1 MGTKDIHNSLEEWIS
16 SLKSSKDLENSFLLD
31 LFDVSLFITNI
42 DGELIYKNKTFSES
56 FKLEETESSNFY
68 QLLLSPLSK
77 EIYESLKKYNSF
89 FGEVS
94 WKRGTST
101 RYGDLKLKYYQSEE
115 DSILIGSLRDIT
127 HRKNNEKQKNFLM
140 QDTLSELSSAQNM
153 LMESTKMATVGKLSL
168 EINHE
173 LQIPLQ
179 TILASQSFL
188 KTRLDQLKVED
199 SEISE
204 IIEETS
210 NAVAKIRRQLE
221 TLKNKSTFCSEEIEE
236 VNSGDVILNSINY
249 FSNKSKTKNIKVLAE
264 IHKNFVISCNYDK
277 FENVILNLIRNS
289 FDAHLENDNPPEEM
303 YIKVS
308 SFDDS
313 NHFQM
318 AVEDN
323 GPGIEDSIAVQIF
336 EPFFSTKEKNGTG
349 IGLSLSRRYIE
360 SLGGDI
366 FLNQSDG
373 KTRFQ
378 ISLPKQHYKN

>member
-68 QLLLSPLSK
+68 QLLLTPLSK
-77 EIYESLKKYNSF
+77 EIYESLKKHNSF

-188 KTRLDQLKVED
+188 KTRLDQLKLED

-221 TLKNKSTFCSEEIEE
+221 TLKNKSSFCSEEIEE

-249 FSNKSKTKNIKVLAE
+249 FSHKSKTKKIKVLAE
-264 IHKNFVISCNYDK
+264 IHKNFVINCNYDK

-366 FLNQSDG
+366 FLNQLDG

-378 ISLPKQHYKN
+378 ISLPKQHYKD

>member
-68 QLLLSPLSK
+68 QLLLTPLSK
-77 EIYESLKKYNSF
+77 EIYESLKKHNSF

-188 KTRLDQLKVED
+188 KTRLDQLKLED

-221 TLKNKSTFCSEEIEE
+221 TLKNKSSFCSEEIEE

-249 FSNKSKTKNIKVLAE
+249 FSHKSKTKKIKVLAE
-264 IHKNFVISCNYDK
+264 IHKNFVINCNYDK

-378 ISLPKQHYKN
+378 ISLPKQHYKD